1 MENINILI
9 VEDELLIAKGLA
21 RKLKKLGYTVIDIV
35 TSGQAALDSITQQLP
50 DLILMDIAI
59 QGDMDGIETAGKI
72 AENYNLPVIY
82 VTAYADDNTLER
94 AGLTGS
100 YGYIL
105 KPYKEREVHAAIQM
119 ALKKHKQAIALQNSL
134 EKAQHQNA
142 DRSRYLSIASHD
154 LRTPLTAI
162 QMSAEILEHHGGKI
176 AQEKKIKHVKR
187 IQASI
192 HNMNELLEDLLV
204 VSRAELGKLEFNP
217 VSTPALN
224 FFQKIVEE
232 FQSIVTAKHDLIFT
246 PQNLPPEVM
255 IDPKLLR
262 HILTN
267 LLSNA
272 IKYSPNGGTI
282 EFTVC
287 CRDHRIIIT
296 IKDQGIGFPASYQNS
311 LFKEFE
317 RAQNVGKIKGTGL
330 GLSIVKQAVDVHGGA
345 IALDS
350 QEAIGTTATVTLPLK

>member
-1 MENINILI
+1 METTQILI

-21 RKLKKLGYTVIDIV
+21 RKLKKLGYTVMNIV
-35 TSGQAALDSITQQLP
+35 TSGQAALDLISQQQP
-50 DLILMDIAI
+50 DVVLMDIAI
-59 QGDMDGIETAGKI
+59 QGDIDGIETAGKI
-72 AENYNLPVIY
+72 AESYNLPVIY
-82 VTAYADDNTLER
+82 VTAYADDSTLER

-105 KPYKEREVHAAIQM
+105 KPYKEREVHAAIQI
-119 ALKKHKQAIALQNSL
+119 ALKKHKQAIALQESL
-134 EKAQHQNA
+134 QKAQHQNA

-162 QMSAEILEHHGGKI
+162 QMSAEILEHHGEKI
-176 AQEKKIKHVKR
+176 AKEKQIKHVKR

-192 HNMNELLEDLLV
+192 HNMNELLEDLLI

-217 VSTPALN
+217 IPTPALA
-224 FFQKIVEE
+224 FFTQIFEE
-232 FQSIVTAKHDLIFT
+232 FQTVVTPKHNFVFT
-246 PQNLPPEVM
+246 PQNLPPEM
-255 IDPKLLR
+255 TIDPKLLR

-272 IKYSPNGGTI
+272 IKYSPQGGKI
-282 EFTVC
+282 EFIVC
-287 CRDHRIIIT
+287 YCDNQIIIT
-296 IKDQGIGFPASYQNS
+296 IKDWGIGFPASYQNS

-330 GLSIVKQAVDVHGGA
+330 GLSIVKQAVDLHGGA

>member
-21 RKLKKLGYTVIDIV
+21 RKLKKMGYTVIDIV
-35 TSGQAALDSITQQLP
+35 TSGQAALDAIAQQMP

-59 QGDMDGIETAGKI
+59 QGEIDGIETAGKI
-72 AENYNLPVIY
+72 VAAYNLPIIY
-82 VTAYADDNTLER
+82 VTAYADDDTLER

-105 KPYKEREVHAAIQM
+105 KPYKEREVHAAIQI
-119 ALKKHKQAIALQNSL
+119 ALKKHKQAIALQESL
-134 EKAQHQNA
+134 QKAQHQNV

-162 QMSAEILEHHGGKI
+162 QMSAEILEYHGEKI
-176 AQEKKIKHVKR
+176 AKEKQIKHIKR

-192 HNMNELLEDLLV
+192 HNMNELLEDLLII
-204 VSRAELGKLEFNP
+204 SRAELGKLEFNP
-217 VSTPALN
+217 VSTQSLS
-224 FFQKIVEE
+224 FFQKIYEE
-232 FQSIVTAKHDLIFT
+232 FQSIVTSKHELILT
-246 PQNLPPEVM
+246 SQNLPPEIT

-272 IKYSPNGGTI
+272 IKYSPNGGKI

-287 CRDHRIIIT
+287 CHNYQIIIT
-296 IKDQGIGFPASYQNS
+296 IKDKGIGFPTSYQNS
-311 LFKEFE
+311 LFQEFE

-330 GLSIVKQAVDVHGGA
+330 GLSIVKQAVDIHGGA
-345 IALDS
+345 IDIES
-350 QEAIGTTATVTLPLK
+350 HEAIGTTATVTLPLR